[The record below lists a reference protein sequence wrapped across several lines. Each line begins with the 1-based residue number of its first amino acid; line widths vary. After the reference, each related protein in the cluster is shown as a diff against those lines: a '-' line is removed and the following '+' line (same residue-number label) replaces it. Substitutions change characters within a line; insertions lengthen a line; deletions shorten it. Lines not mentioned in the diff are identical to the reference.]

1 MACHYDMFVQAKFH
15 LKDSLYFYHMKNSK
29 RSVKNKADRIVKPR
43 HILAFR
49 LPSAS
54 ELHVIRILHERMKIT
69 DQDFPIEYIE

>member
-1 MACHYDMFVQAKFH
+1 
-15 LKDSLYFYHMKNSK
+15 MKNSK
-29 RSVKNKADRIVKPR
+29 RSVKNKADRIVKPM

-54 ELHVIRILHERMKIT
+54 ELHVIRILHERMKFS